1 MEPVLRGTDC
11 AGCRSR
17 HQSSLRRKWRPT
29 GPSCRS
35 SSATAVL
42 QSPTSRCRSSSL
54 PAGAQFT
61 HPAHL
66 GPWPAN
72 ICGRQTLA
80 KFKPDPPNPEQQ
92 KVVDNVRPTVAAAS
106 FTPAVLELPHLSP
119 LDHPG
124 AELSED
130 VPHSMRRDA
139 REANGDPGH
148 EAESHREQPA
158 VTPCPACSGRRISRP
173 SRAARRR

>member
-1 MEPVLRGTDC
+1 MVSAMCVMGLEVSWNNRMEPVLWGTDC
-11 AGCRSR
+11 AGCRSH
-17 HQSSLRRKWRPT
+17 HQSSPRRKWRPT

-106 FTPAVLELPHLSP
+106 PAVLELPHLNP
-119 LDHPG
+119 LIQVRNYLKMFLILCD
-124 AELSED
+124 ET
-130 VPHSMRRDA
+130 
-139 REANGDPGH
+139 REKPT
-148 EAESHREQPA
+148 
-158 VTPCPACSGRRISRP
+158 VTLATRQSLIENNRQ
-173 SRAARRR
+173 